1 MKADVMAPLALL
13 RPTQITVGLFQ
24 VQAKMQMT
32 ERLNASERARL
43 MAKHPVQVVIGPG
56 FERYIIDHHHWAR
69 AWYELELR
77 ETPVVVVDDFSRMSP
92 TEFWKR
98 MERERRIH
106 PYDESGAKCALS
118 ALPATVFEL
127 RDDPYQSL
135 AAFVRKAGGY
145 KKPSRAYS
153 DFRWVDFFRARI
165 QGDFS
170 TPGGFA
176 HALLKGV
183 KIARGPEAKGMPGYI
198 GHR

>member
-127 RDDPYQSL
+127 ATTRIKAWRRLYVKL
-135 AAFVRKAGGY
+135 AAIK
-145 KKPSRAYS
+145 SRAVPIPIS
-153 DFRWVDFFRARI
+153 DGWTSSGLVSKETFRRPAGLPTRF
-165 QGDFS
+165 
-170 TPGGFA
+170 
-176 HALLKGV
+176 
-183 KIARGPEAKGMPGYI
+183 
-198 GHR
+198 